1 MKQEDIDTINDAV
14 ESLRAKLAGL
24 QTEFIEVE
32 AEGRDFAAKNAD
44 SQIEAAENRR
54 SGKDGSD
61 WQALQ
66 QRIDMNQTTFRDVI
80 AGVDKSPEATAVR
93 RDLGVKLADVRDTA
107 NEETDLEQLAE
118 LSRAQDQLLAQLAA
132 SKEAFR
138 KISGY

>member
-14 ESLRAKLAGL
+14 ENLKAKLAGL
-24 QTEFIEVE
+24 QTELIEVE

-44 SQIEAAENRR
+44 AQTEAAENRR

-61 WQALQ
+61 WQTLQ

-80 AGVDKSPEATAVR
+80 AGVDKSQEATAVR
-93 RDLGVKLADVRDTA
+93 KDLGVKLADVRDTA
-107 NEETDLEQLAE
+107 NEEVDPEQLAE
-118 LSRAQDQLLAQLAA
+118 LSRAQDQLLSQLAA

-138 KISGY
+138 RISGY

>member
-14 ESLRAKLAGL
+14 ENLRAKLAGL
-24 QTEFIEVE
+24 QAEFIEVE
-32 AEGRDFAAKNAD
+32 AEGRDFAEKNAE
-44 SQIEAAENRR
+44 SQSEAAENRR

-66 QRIDMNQTTFRDVI
+66 QRIDMNQTTFRDII
-80 AGVDKSPEATAVR
+80 AGIDKSQEAASVR
-93 RDLGVKLADVRDTA
+93 RELGVKLADVRETA
-107 NEETDLEQLAE
+107 NEEVDPEQLAE

-138 KISGY
+138 RISGY